1 MKTMAIIGII
11 LFALHI
17 VGQYVFETGC
27 VVQGPRFSF
36 TNLLVLYSAILS
48 FTLLLK
54 QERNQSSNLSVSE
67 ELQRLDDLRKKGIIK
82 DEEFELMKLSLLGKY
97 SSE

>member
-1 MKTMAIIGII
+1 
-11 LFALHI
+11 
-17 VGQYVFETGC
+17 
-27 VVQGPRFSF
+27 
-36 TNLLVLYSAILS
+36 VLYSAILS

-54 QERNQSSNLSVSE
+54 QEKNQSSNLSVSE